1 MITYPYT
8 YLENLQSI
16 FCWKKYT
23 TPINQLLYTVEYR
36 VLYNGSSS
44 LCGPEDEIK
53 AFSLLFEG
61 LHHETSTSLCNVVTF
76 ACFLEPLVK

>member
-16 FCWKKYT
+16 FCYKKYT
-23 TPINQLLYTVEYR
+23 TRINQLLYTD
-36 VLYNGSSS
+36 NGSSS
-44 LCGPEDEIK
+44 LLWDEIK

-61 LHHETSTSLCNVVTF
+61 LHHETSTSLCNVITF
-76 ACFLEPLVK
+76 ACFLKPLVK